1 MRRMQ
6 QIAMVGAIAFVS
18 AIVASASY
26 AQIKAFP
33 QAEGF
38 GAIAKGGRGGDVY
51 HVTNL
56 NDSGTGSLRFGIDN
70 APTTGRTIVFDVGG
84 WITLNSKLG
93 IVNTKRNITIAG
105 QTAPGGIGVR
115 GNQFSIGGDDI
126 VVRHMRFRPGK
137 GAGRVD
143 SAGANAD
150 AERVIYDHVSAGYS
164 YDENFSVQATDL
176 TLQYSTVN
184 FGLEDHSAGSLLE
197 NPHRLSMHHNLY
209 AHNNTRNP
217 KHRVLDT
224 LDWVDNVIY
233 NWDARAFY
241 MEGTTDPSFQWK
253 ANVDGNYF
261 IAGPNQGSTKPISGG
276 STQNYETWWGTNAYD
291 ADGDN
296 LHDGVNYVF
305 GQRDFSD
312 VSSAATRWKNTTAD
326 PGPFPVADEIWKDA
340 SPQAAYERVLAEF
353 GATPWDR
360 DEIDSLL
367 YNDVVNRQGGIIS
380 HENQLVARGVSNAGF
395 GVLGGGAA
403 AVDSDGDGMPNA
415 WETKHGTNPNVA
427 NNNGDFDFDGY
438 TDLEEYLNDLAAFKA
453 VGPIEFSGIGR
464 YADWKRWTNRWEP
477 SRVDEVRVGNAAA
490 FVDAV
495 GQKAGT
501 LRVGQGGRL
510 YVTSGWLE
518 VTDDLFVASSDGT
531 SRVEQHGGEVRVGGT
546 VYLGQGKYELKGGK
560 LTTEMLVD
568 FGGSEFAFTGGT
580 LQAGLIS
587 FDLVNDGGTLLAEE
601 STAFSFGITNITGNL
616 TIHSGAID
624 VLLSSNPVN
633 EFDVSGVATLG
644 GSLNVLLGGGF
655 VPSVGQ
661 SWKFLTASSF
671 VGSFDSITAGYSVA
685 QIGNSLWL
693 TAGAGAGGA
702 GVSVPEPGST
712 AMATIGVLLLLG
724 LARSRRFK
732 TGGSQTRRPARR
744 PFDPSYPVLVFSL
757 VVMFG
762 VGTSHAATL
771 KVSADAELR
780 ENSANADGSGATST
794 GSGTGAALNARWNP
808 ASTPS
813 DKNEWIALKFDL
825 SAYSDKTW
833 LENIALRTTMA
844 RSNTNNTKTLRI
856 YAVTPGTAGEN
867 WNEATITYGTMPGI
881 TFDANS
887 KTNLL
892 DVGGALQYFGPY
904 SVSGVE
910 SEGNVAL
917 INPASLTSLVQGMG
931 TNNLL
936 TLLISVDASS
946 NGQWRIASREATQTD
961 TGVLTGAVGSF
972 AAYLQFDVVVPV
984 VQGDYNSNGVVDAAD
999 YTVWRDRQGMSS
1011 LTNEEVSPNTV
1022 DVADY
1027 LYWRERFGATTPG
1040 GAGALAVAAVPEP
1053 AAWALLLFG
1062 TLAGVIARGR

>member
-6 QIAMVGAIAFVS
+6 QIAMVGAIAFVW
-18 AIVASASY
+18 ATAVATSH

-56 NDSGTGSLRFGIDN
+56 NDSGTGSLRYGIDN
-70 APTTGRTIVFDVGG
+70 APTSGRTIVFDVGG

-115 GNQFSIGGDDI
+115 GNQFSVGGDDI
-126 VVRHMRFRPGK
+126 VIRHMRFRPGK

-143 SAGANAD
+143 SAGANVD
-150 AERVIYDHVSAGYS
+150 AERVIYDHVSAGFS

-209 AHNNTRNP
+209 SHNNTRNP
-217 KHRVLDT
+217 KHRVLET

-296 LHDGVNYVF
+296 VHDGVNYVF

-340 SPQAAYERVLAEF
+340 SPQAAYARVLAEF

-360 DEIDSLL
+360 DEIDTLL

-477 SRVDEVRVGNAAA
+477 SRVDEVRVSNAAA

-495 GQKAGT
+495 GQKSGT

-546 VYLGQGKYELKGGK
+546 VYLGNGNYEMLGGK
-560 LTTEMLVD
+560 LTTPMLVD
-568 FGGSEFAFTGGT
+568 FGGSEFLFKGGT

-601 STAFSFGITNITGNL
+601 STGFGIGTTNITGNL

-624 VLLSSNPVN
+624 VLLSSNPAN

-644 GSLNVLLGGGF
+644 GDLNVLLGGGF

-661 SWKFLTASSF
+661 TWKFLTAGSF
-671 VGSFDSITAGYSVA
+671 VGSFDTITAGYSVE
-685 QIGNSLWL
+685 QIGDSLWL

-702 GVSVPEPGST
+702 GIGVPEPGS
-712 AMATIGVLLLLG
+712 VLLVLTAAIALLG
-724 LARSRRFK
+724 SNRKRKAAAVVCFALVCGMSSLA
-732 TGGSQTRRPARR
+732 
-744 PFDPSYPVLVFSL
+744 
-757 VVMFG
+757 
-762 VGTSHAATL
+762 AADTL
-771 KVSADAELR
+771 KVIADAQLS
-780 ENSANADGSGATST
+780 ENGTTGIGDATNA
-794 GSGTGAALNARWNP
+794 GSGTGTSINARWNF
-808 ASTPS
+808 ANTQNR
-813 DKNEWIALKFDL
+813 NEWIALKFDL
-825 SAYSDKTW
+825 SAYGDKTE
-833 LENIALRTTMA
+833 LANIALRTYMFRT
-844 RSNTNNTKTLRI
+844 SNDNAKTLRI
-856 YAVTPGTAGEN
+856 YALTPGVNGEN
-867 WNEATITYGTMPGI
+867 WDEGSIVYGSMPGF

-887 KTNLL
+887 TTNVLA
-892 DVGGALQYFGPY
+892 VGAGQSLKDLGTFA
-904 SVSGVE
+904 VSGVNN
-910 SEGNVAL
+910 EGNVST
-917 INPASLTSLVQGMG
+917 ISPASLTTFVQGMG
-931 TNNLL
+931 SNNLL
-936 TLLISVDASS
+936 TLLLSYQNSAD
-946 NGQWRIASREATQTD
+946 GQWRIATREATAT
-961 TGVLTGAVGSF
+961 TTNVLTGVAGDF
-972 AAYLQFDVVVPV
+972 APFLQFDVVHQTSG
-984 VQGDYNSNGVVDAAD
+984 VQGDYNDDGEVNAAD
-999 YTVWRDRQGMSS
+999 YTVWRDRHGMSS
-1011 LTNEEVSPNTV
+1011 ITNEEVSPSTV

-1040 GAGALAVAAVPEP
+1040 GAGALAAAAVPEP
-1053 AAWALLLFG
+1053 AAWTLLLVG
-1062 TLAGVIARGR
+1062 TLAGLIARGR